1 MDKIDR
7 LLETQT
13 FGEIAA
19 TLNGAGFR
27 SGKRQPF
34 TARYIARIQKNYRL
48 RPRFERL
55 RALGLLTLDEMAN
68 ALSVNPK
75 TVKIWAA
82 QGLLRAHAYTD
93 KPEHLYEPPSA
104 GGPRKAQGIKLS
116 SRRLTMSVV
125 PQGSE
130 EVQYEA

>member
-1 MDKIDR
+1 VEKPADVAGANRTVTLPNPLRSWESWTTDSEIVGRIDR

-19 TLNGAGFR
+19 TLNSAGFR
-27 SGKRQPF
+27 SGKRRPF
-34 TARYIARIQKNYRL
+34 TARYIARIQKNYKL

-55 RALGLLTLDEMAN
+55 RALGLLTLDEMAT

-82 QGLLRAHAYTD
+82 QGLLKAHA
-93 KPEHLYEPPSA
+93 
-104 GGPRKAQGIKLS
+104 
-116 SRRLTMSVV
+116 
-125 PQGSE
+125 
-130 EVQYEA
+130 

>member
-1 MDKIDR
+1 MGKIDR

-19 TLNGAGFR
+19 ALNGAGFR

-34 TARYIARIQKNYRL
+34 TARYIARIQKNYKL
-48 RPRFERL
+48 QPRFERL
-55 RALGLLTLDEMAN
+55 RALGLLTLHEMAT
-68 ALSVNPK
+68 ALSLNPR

-82 QGLLRAHAYTD
+82 QGLLKAHAYTD
-93 KPEHLYEPPSA
+93 KPEHLYEPPGSNC
-104 GGPRKAQGIKLS
+104 PRKAQGIKLS
-116 SRRLTMSVV
+116 SRRLTMSVI
-125 PQGSE
+125 PKGSE